1 MSTFYGVLDPTMI
14 ANHLIAPLCSPPALR
29 QASHPTPVLSATF
42 VLQPAPAY
50 SPLLLSSR
58 LCCDK
63 TLFQICQGHW
73 TTAAGLGHQATR
85 LSIRH
90 SGPLLFHSVIAFT
103 PKSRTLLDLLHFA
116 GPRNRLRSVRGT
128 LLRPRHAAP
137 GLPPQLD
144 PSPSRPAQQAATFG
158 SYVRTPCANLTL
170 FASRRVSSLEPTLY
184 LWRTHPLEVVH
195 LHRPLPQSRPSP
207 GLRRPRLE
215 LQSHCPGRI
224 LGCSV
229 FQ

>member
-1 MSTFYGVLDPTMI
+1 MI

-50 SPLLLSSR
+50 SPLLLSLR

-63 TLFQICQGHW
+63 TSVPNLPGSLDH
-73 TTAAGLGHQATR
+73 GRRTR
-85 LSIRH
+85 P
-90 SGPLLFHSVIAFT
+90 SGYEAVNPSFRTFTLPLCHRFHAQ
-103 PKSRTLLDLLHFA
+103 KSRTPLDLLHFA

-128 LLRPRHAAP
+128 LLRPKHAAP

-144 PSPSRPAQQAATFG
+144 PSPSRPASQAATFG
-158 SYVRTPCANLTL
+158 SYVRTPCANLTS
-170 FASRRVSSLEPTLY
+170 FASRRVPCLEPTLD

-195 LHRPLPQSRPSP
+195 LHRILPQSRPSP

-229 FQ
+229 LQ